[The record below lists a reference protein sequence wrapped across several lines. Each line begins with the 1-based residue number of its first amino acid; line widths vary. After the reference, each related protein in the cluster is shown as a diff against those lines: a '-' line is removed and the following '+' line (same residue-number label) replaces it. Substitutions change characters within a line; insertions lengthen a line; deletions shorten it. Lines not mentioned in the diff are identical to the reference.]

1 MQWKNGGKRV
11 TTDEARISML
21 RRTST
26 VAAGIGGL
34 FGLAGVLLL
43 FWYVWEAF
51 PDMPTRIGWWAV
63 ISIVLCVLFLLGW
76 AIASDSVR
84 SVERDLKRKASEK

>member
-1 MQWKNGGKRV
+1 M
-11 TTDEARISML
+11 DEARISTL
-21 RRTST
+21 RMMTK
-26 VAAGIGGL
+26 
-34 FGLAGVLLL
+34 LAGMVGGIFGFLGVILL

-63 ISIVLCVLFLLGW
+63 ISIVLCVLFLLGY

-84 SVERDLKRKASEK
+84 SEERDLKRKAAEK

>member
-1 MQWKNGGKRV
+1 M
-11 TTDEARISML
+11 DEARISTL
-21 RRTST
+21 RTMARL
-26 VAAGIGGL
+26 AGMVGGT
-34 FGLAGVLLL
+34 FGLLGVILL

-63 ISIVLCVLFLLGW
+63 ISIVLCVLFLLSY

-84 SVERDLKRKASEK
+84 SEERELKRKAAEK

>member
-1 MQWKNGGKRV
+1 M
-11 TTDEARISML
+11 DEARISTL
-21 RRTST
+21 RMMTK
-26 VAAGIGGL
+26 
-34 FGLAGVLLL
+34 LAGMVGGIFGFLGVILL

-63 ISIVLCVLFLLGW
+63 ISIVLCVLFLLGY

-84 SVERDLKRKASEK
+84 GEERELKRKAAEK